1 MDVSPL
7 KDWLGLIS
15 LIISVGTPLVFYFKS
30 DAKKAV
36 ETLVL
41 HASRIQKL
49 EDELQHLP
57 TKDAVHELQLALMK
71 MEGQIAT
78 MVKSSEATE
87 RATRRVEDF
96 LMSKS

>member
-15 LIISVGTPLVFYFKS
+15 LIISVGTPFVFYFKS
-30 DAKKAV
+30 DAKKAAAD
-36 ETLVL
+36 LVL
-41 HASRIQKL
+41 HASRIQRL

-57 TKDAVHELQLALMK
+57 RKEAVHELQLALIK

-78 MVKSSEATE
+78 MVKSAEATE

-96 LMSKS
+96 LMKN

>member
-7 KDWLGLIS
+7 KDWLS
-15 LIISVGTPLVFYFKS
+15 LFALAFSVGTPLVLYFKS
-30 DAKKAV
+30 DAKKAI
-36 ETLVL
+36 ETLAG

-57 TKDAVHELQLALMK
+57 RKEAVHELQLALTK